1 MCYLTHDSL
10 DTIHLTTYRL
20 QVTFLDDFLRDLPL
34 YTCEGIYPD
43 ASQVLAV
50 QAEPVQP
57 EKKIRRRK
65 MLACTRAAGTGE
77 NGADRASELHANI
90 AHPST

>member
-1 MCYLTHDSL
+1 MIFCAICRYIPVKAYIL
-10 DTIHLTTYRL
+10 
-20 QVTFLDDFLRDLPL
+20 
-34 YTCEGIYPD
+34 PD